1 MILETWSWQ
10 DACSCFQLANKFVD
24 IAQGD
29 KRDKRAAGVYES
41 KYFGN
46 ISTVKIRGKA
56 SSARPLSAILRP
68 LMETIEE
75 GLSSI
80 DSELV
85 KDRRNIQDTAEADE
99 VADVQNYADATN
111 AIEHHGAMDLSS
123 DTDADSLAYTASVF
137 TIQVVL
143 SLFRHC
149 P

>member
-1 MILETWSWQ
+1 
-10 DACSCFQLANKFVD
+10 
-24 IAQGD
+24 
-29 KRDKRAAGVYES
+29 
-41 KYFGN
+41 
-46 ISTVKIRGKA
+46 
-56 SSARPLSAILRP
+56 
-68 LMETIEE
+68 METIEE

-149 P
+149 PWFHLTQWQNKSRTRCAICLRVRDSLCVV